1 MSLLKALPDHHDAE
15 LVLRLYE
22 LRREPRLREARDA
35 MTAGYWP
42 NSAAEACALIA
53 HGHPLNVAWRM
64 TTTYWEMVF
73 NMAERGIVHPGYLIE
88 SSVEGLLLFAR
99 AEPWLGDI
107 RKAASPR
114 AFRHA
119 EWAATST
126 DKGRELMVELRAH
139 IKKVIATRAS

>member
-35 MTAGYWP
+35 MTSDYWP
-42 NSAAEACALIA
+42 TSAAEACALIV
-53 HGHPLNVAWRM
+53 HSHPLNFAWRM

-99 AEPWLGDI
+99 AEPWLADI
-107 RKAASPR
+107 RNAASPR
-114 AFRHA
+114 TFRHA

-126 DKGRELMVELRAH
+126 DKGRELMTELRTR
-139 IKKVIATRAS
+139 IKKRMAERAS